1 MFDSNYREAF
11 KTQLKKVSLK
21 DDLQEILRIGL
32 LSSEVSATM
41 LHEVLK
47 AGASVTFPLWQEY
60 DSRSYPRPDKVDPK
74 LRLIF
79 DNLEV
84 NYLPEIPHF
93 KLTYL
98 ENEIKT
104 HYGSSDRLLFL
115 KLMKH
120 RSLNLSTAVLRHISS
135 IYL

>member
-1 MFDSNYREAF
+1 MFDSKNRDAF

-21 DDLQEILRIGL
+21 DDLKEILRIGL
-32 LSSEVSATM
+32 LSSEVSAIM

-47 AGASVTFPLWQEY
+47 AGASVTYPLWQEY
-60 DSRSYPRPDKVDPK
+60 DNRTYPKPDKVDPK

-79 DNLEV
+79 DNLKV
-84 NYLPEIPHF
+84 NDLPKIPHF

-98 ENEIKT
+98 ENEIKKQ
-104 HYGSSDRLLFL
+104 YSSSDRLLLL
-115 KLMKH
+115 KFMKH
-120 RSLNLSTAVLRHISS
+120 KSLNLPTAVLRHISS